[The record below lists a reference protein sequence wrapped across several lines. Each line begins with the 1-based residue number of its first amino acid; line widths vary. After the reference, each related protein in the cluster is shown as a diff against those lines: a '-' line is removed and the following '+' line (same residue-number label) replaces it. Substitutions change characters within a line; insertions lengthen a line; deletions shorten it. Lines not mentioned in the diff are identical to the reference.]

1 MFEFVFNTMVLGKKR
16 IASKDDNV
24 TSDDD
29 NVTSDD
35 DNVTS
40 DDDKETSVEK
50 MTSKGQNSI

>member
-35 DNVTS
+35 D
-40 DDDKETSVEK
+40 KETSVEK